1 MCQWNVCVKENRHKI
16 LNIPEADR
24 RSDAPSPSRSGLGL
38 ALKALILTSDLVLIS
53 RALRRLLC
61 ARRRQLRHRAEQR
74 LAAATKTEL
83 GDDATLFA

>member
-16 LNIPEADR
+16 LKIPEADR

-53 RALRRLLC
+53 CFATATLC
-61 ARRRQLRHRAEQR
+61 EE
-74 LAAATKTEL
+74 AAASTSS
-83 GDDATLFA
+83 GAAFGCRH

>member
-53 RALRRLLC
+53 C
-61 ARRRQLRHRAEQR
+61 F
-74 LAAATKTEL
+74 AT
-83 GDDATLFA
+83 ATSVRGGGSFDIERSSVWLPPLKRN

>member
-53 RALRRLLC
+53 CFATATLC
-61 ARRRQLRHRAEQR
+61 EE
-74 LAAATKTEL
+74 AAASTSS
-83 GDDATLFA
+83 GAAFGCRH

>member
-38 ALKALILTSDLVLIS
+38 ALKALVLTWSCVLIS
-53 RALRRLLC
+53 CFATATLC
-61 ARRRQLRHRAEQR
+61 EE
-74 LAAATKTEL
+74 AAASTSS
-83 GDDATLFA
+83 GAAFGCRH

>member
-53 RALRRLLC
+53 DFVLC
-61 ARRRQLRHRAEQR
+61 DGYSVRGGGSFDIERSSVWLPPLKRN
-74 LAAATKTEL
+74 
-83 GDDATLFA
+83 